1 VAAILNE
8 LAGIYHLQKR
18 LPEAER
24 HYKRSIAVLEKA
36 LGADHPA
43 LEVALNGLVVLYQT
57 QGRTKEAEA
66 ATSRSVAL
74 ANTRYRGQAVGP
86 MVVQQRGR

>member
-1 VAAILNE
+1 MAAILNE
-8 LAGIYHLQKR
+8 LAGIYHLQRR

-24 HYKRSIAVLEKA
+24 HYKRSIAILEKA
-36 LGADHPA
+36 LGPDHPA

-66 ATSRSVAL
+66 ASRRAIAL

-86 MVVQQRGR
+86 MVVQQRVR